1 MSNFN
6 YKKLQLLDADY
17 SIGEKKRYRRNAPNS
32 SSQATCAKCGNSSVL
47 VRLRKR
53 MGKSMGKAE
62 AGDEER
68 RKNNHM
74 MPSTSNTQ

>member
-53 MGKSMGKAE
+53 MGKAE